1 MEILREA
8 ILVVK
13 VSYPTDNNHILI
25 VREEAHVQN
34 LDLGQMLAPFIYV
47 SYIQYIL
54 YTYMYP
60 IYCYLLSINTE
71 QNWLYRIPPPPIF
84 PYGVYVSIEIRD
96 IKGGDADNCF
106 AGNSLR

>member
-1 MEILREA
+1 MRAISAKKSRDTVHLILSFLSALRMEILREA

-47 SYIQYIL
+47 SYILYSIYYIHICIL
-54 YTYMYP
+54 Y
-60 IYCYLLSINTE
+60 IAIC
-71 QNWLYRIPPPPIF
+71 
-84 PYGVYVSIEIRD
+84 
-96 IKGGDADNCF
+96 
-106 AGNSLR
+106 